1 MTRWR
6 TVGIGALVGL
16 GIDTVAKLLFFGGTA
31 LNIDGF
37 YFLFHYASIH
47 WPIVAGLAGGVTAGY
62 LSPSGVKS
70 GGWHGLLA
78 GAIGGLGIGISTI
91 VITVV
96 VASLFGGDLWSRIGL
111 IGIGVYFL
119 FTAMYCFVTAIP
131 STIAGGMGA
140 AVHDAGE
147 SGGISGIG
155 R

>member
-16 GIDTVAKLLFFGGTA
+16 GIDTIVKILFFGGTA

-37 YFLFHYASIH
+37 YFLFHFASMH
-47 WPIVAGLAGGVTAGY
+47 WPIVAGLVGGFVAGYFSTGGVKT
-62 LSPSGVKS
+62 

-78 GAIGGLGIGISTI
+78 GTIGGLCIGISTI

-96 VASLFGGDLWSRIGL
+96 ISSLFGGDLWSRIGL

-119 FTAMYCFVTAIP
+119 LTAMYCLLTAIP
-131 STIAGGMGA
+131 STIAGGVGA
-140 AVHDAGE
+140 AVRDTGGL
-147 SGGISGIG
+147 GGIVGIG